1 MNIEI
6 QTLEHGVTSVSTTGE
21 TSRSRYTETYYD
33 WSIQII
39 RSHYR
44 IVTTCIHINMAI
56 NVYEYGRWGKCVYK
70 LTYTYA

>member
-21 TSRSRYTETYYD
+21 ASRSRYAETNYN

-39 RSHYR
+39 RIHYR
-44 IVTTCIHINMAI
+44 IVETCIHVNMAI
-56 NVYEYGRWGKCVYK
+56 NVYEY
-70 LTYTYA
+70 

>member
-21 TSRSRYTETYYD
+21 ASMSRYVETYYN

-39 RSHYR
+39 SSHYR
-44 IVTTCIHINMAI
+44 IVEICIHINMAI
-56 NVYEYGRWGKCVYK
+56 NVYEY
-70 LTYTYA
+70 